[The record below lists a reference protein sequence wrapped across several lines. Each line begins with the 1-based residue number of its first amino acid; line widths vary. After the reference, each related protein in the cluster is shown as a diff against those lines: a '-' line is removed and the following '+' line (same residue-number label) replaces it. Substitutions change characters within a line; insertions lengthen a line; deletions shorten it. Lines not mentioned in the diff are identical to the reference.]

1 MFPFPFWR
9 KKKKAAQFASNLN
22 SNNQHNTSEQ
32 DLPVKDHNNICSS
45 RSTSSNSNSSRSSSS
60 VKNATNDTKKLTQ
73 NLAETYPSINHH
85 HHHQQQQQQQ
95 HQQQQQQL
103 EPLDPIRL
111 RHHYSSHQ
119 VQQPPPPNSV
129 YTRPFTSSMDLPLC
143 NSTSLASPSNLLTS
157 RTIMPTSNISPFLSG
172 HQSALNNYP
181 TGMAYNSAQ
190 QQYHHHHHP
199 SHLIANRFSTLSLNT
214 PGTGCIY
221 DQPLYSAQSMAN
233 SYMVI

>member
-1 MFPFPFWR
+1 MSHTSI
-9 KKKKAAQFASNLN
+9 AAHFASNSN

-32 DLPVKDHNNICSS
+32 DMPVKDHNNICSS
-45 RSTSSNSNSSRSSSS
+45 RSTSSNSNSSPSSSS
-60 VKNATNDTKKLTQ
+60 VKN
-73 NLAETYPSINHH
+73 
-85 HHHQQQQQQQ
+85 
-95 HQQQQQQL
+95 

-143 NSTSLASPSNLLTS
+143 NSTSLASSSNLLTS
-157 RTIMPTSNISPFLSG
+157 RTFMPTSNMSPFLSG

-199 SHLIANRFSTLSLNT
+199 SHLIANRNSALSLNT

>member
-1 MFPFPFWR
+1 MSYTS
-9 KKKKAAQFASNLN
+9 KAAQFASNSN

-32 DLPVKDHNNICSS
+32 DMPVKDHNNICSS

-85 HHHQQQQQQQ
+85 HHH
-95 HQQQQQQL
+95 
-103 EPLDPIRL
+103 
-111 RHHYSSHQ
+111 
-119 VQQPPPPNSV
+119 
-129 YTRPFTSSMDLPLC
+129 
-143 NSTSLASPSNLLTS
+143 
-157 RTIMPTSNISPFLSG
+157 
-172 HQSALNNYP
+172 
-181 TGMAYNSAQ
+181 
-190 QQYHHHHHP
+190 HHHHP
-199 SHLIANRFSTLSLNT
+199 SHLIANRYPALSLNT